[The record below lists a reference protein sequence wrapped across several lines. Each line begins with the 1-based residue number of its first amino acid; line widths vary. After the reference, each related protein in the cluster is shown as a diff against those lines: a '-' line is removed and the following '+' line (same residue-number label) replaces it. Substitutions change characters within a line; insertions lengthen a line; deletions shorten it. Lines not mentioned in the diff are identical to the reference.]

1 MMVVANDTFTIDNV
15 LGNGTDV
22 NTTMTTAVPSSTF
35 LATNTTTGA
44 TPTLAPASFNV
55 TMNTTDD
62 NDENMTTTTMVA
74 PSLAPSPFMIV
85 SATCSSNAACQAL
98 ELTGDCCPTADNVM
112 LQCCDTDS
120 TVQLNCPANPL
131 CAAAGLEGACC
142 PTTIGT
148 FLDCCAVVPDECG
161 DTSNTTTTNN
171 NETDTVVLQ
180 CEIMS
185 VADYKALQ
193 QQGSSSI
200 KMMAQQWQWLVV
212 VAAGGWVI
220 GTI

>member
-1 MMVVANDTFTIDNV
+1 
-15 LGNGTDV
+15 
-22 NTTMTTAVPSSTF
+22 
-35 LATNTTTGA
+35 
-44 TPTLAPASFNV
+44 
-55 TMNTTDD
+55 
-62 NDENMTTTTMVA
+62 
-74 PSLAPSPFMIV
+74 
-85 SATCSSNAACQAL
+85 
-98 ELTGDCCPTADNVM
+98 M

-161 DTSNTTTTNN
+161 DTSSNSTTNN
-171 NETDTVVLQ
+171 NDTAVVVQ

-193 QQGSSSI
+193 QQGSSSATAVM
-200 KMMAQQWQWLVV
+200 MMAQQWQWQWLVV
-212 VAAGGWVI
+212 VAIGWVI
-220 GTI
+220 GAI